1 MLPMIVAGVGCRP
14 GVAPD
19 AVLALVLRAG
29 QGLPPIT
36 HLAAP
41 AFRAEV
47 SALAEVAARL
57 GLGLLWLETPALEAV
72 QPLCPT
78 RSAAAARATGLAS
91 VAEACALAGAGAGA
105 SLLLPRIDGAGV
117 TCAVAA
123 GSSA

>member
-1 MLPMIVAGVGCRP
+1 MIVAGMGCRP
-14 GVAPD
+14 GVAPE
-19 AVLALVLRAG
+19 AVLALLKRAG
-29 QGLPPIT
+29 QGLPAFT

-41 AFRAEV
+41 AFRVGET
-47 SALAEVAARL
+47 SLAEAAARL
-57 GLGLLWLETPALEAV
+57 GLELLWLEAPALEAV

-78 RSAAAARATGLAS
+78 RSAAALRATGLAS
-91 VAEACALAGAGAGA
+91 VAEACALAGAGMGA

>member
-1 MLPMIVAGVGCRP
+1 MPRMIVAGMGCRP
-14 GVAPD
+14 GVAPA
-19 AVLALVLRAG
+19 AVLALLRRAG
-29 QGLPPIT
+29 QGLPPFT

-41 AFRAEV
+41 AFRVEEA
-47 SALAEVAARL
+47 ALAQAASQL
-57 GLGLLWLETPALEAV
+57 GLTLLWLQTPALAAV

-105 SLLLPRIDGAGV
+105 ALLLPRIDGAGV